1 MELSRQNRKQPKTGG
16 TVHQADLYHYLLHF
30 CVKWGIPVLVIIIM
44 CIRAGS
50 KEMTQSGMNE
60 PDWNEDYEIRSMDT
74 TVEPAPDGSAMFT
87 DVWQFNVRKENA
99 LFGVDLKT
107 GNTALEVD
115 SFSLSVNGQAFIG
128 TENRKLRSGEF
139 RLDDDKVYWRYGDSG
154 KLTAELKYRIPA
166 FVSDRNGSAA
176 LTFKSPG
183 TYSNRIGKG
192 TVSIGMEGK
201 DLSRNAQFSGA
212 GGFRGRAGFV
222 GTAYR
227 AETFDCLTSNDYME
241 IQLLLPS
248 ELFDS
253 LPPYNGPDDSFQF
266 NRLRYKTMSVF
277 QRPVSWTFGGVSRV
291 ASVAAAILGGAI
303 VLQLGFNL
311 YWVQS
316 RKRDKADALDRSE
329 INRRHWKRH
338 LILTLILSIA
348 LLAALFLWHYS
359 IGMHFLLGLIPLG
372 IITFIIGQAMVLGL
386 SMLSK
391 TDKLL

>member
-1 MELSRQNRKQPKTGG
+1 MKPGRQDRKRLKTGG
-16 TVHQADLYHYLLHF
+16 TVHQKDLYQYLLRF
-30 CVKWGIPVLVIIIM
+30 CVKWSIPVLVIIIM

-74 TVEPAPDGSAMFT
+74 TVELAPDGSAVIT
-87 DVWQFNVRKENA
+87 DVWQFNAHRENA
-99 LFGVDLKT
+99 TFGVSLKT

-139 RLDDDKVYWRYGDSG
+139 RLDNDAVYWRYGDSG

-227 AETFDCLTSNDYME
+227 AETFDCLTSKDYME
-241 IQLLLPS
+241 IQLLLPL
-248 ELFDS
+248 EFFDS
-253 LPPYNGPDDSFQF
+253 LSPYNGPDDSFQF

-277 QRPVSWTFGGVSRV
+277 QRPVGWTLGAVSRV

-316 RKRDKADALDRSE
+316 RKRDKADAPDISE

-348 LLAALFLWHYS
+348 LLFALFLWHYS
-359 IGMHFLLGLIPLG
+359 IGMHFLYGLIPLG

>member
-1 MELSRQNRKQPKTGG
+1 MKPGRQDRKRLKTGG
-16 TVHQADLYHYLLHF
+16 TLNQKDLYQYLLHF

-44 CIRAGS
+44 SGVAGM
-50 KEMTQSGMNE
+50 KIMTQSGMNE

-74 TVEPAPDGSAMFT
+74 TVELAPDGSAMFT
-87 DVWQFNVRKENA
+87 DVWQFNARKENA

-139 RLDDDKVYWRYGDSG
+139 RLDNDAVYWYGGRG
-154 KLTAELKYRIPA
+154 KLTAVLKYRIPA
-166 FVSDRNGSAA
+166 FVCDRNGSAA
-176 LTFKSPG
+176 LTFKSPRNYG
-183 TYSNRIGKG
+183 HRIGKG

-201 DLSRNAQFSGA
+201 NLSRYAQFDGA

-222 GTAYR
+222 GKAYR
-227 AETFDCLTSNDYME
+227 AETFKPLTSGDYIE
-241 IQLLLPS
+241 IQMLLPLES
-248 ELFDS
+248 FDS
-253 LPPYNGPDDSFQF
+253 LSPYTGPDDSFQF
-266 NRLRYKTMSVF
+266 HSRRWHNMSVF
-277 QRPVSWTFGGVSRV
+277 QQPVSWTLGTVSRI
-291 ASVAAAILGGAI
+291 ASVAALILGGAI
-303 VLQLGFNL
+303 VLQLGLNL

-316 RKRDKADALDRSE
+316 RKRDKADAPDISE

-359 IGMHFLLGLIPLG
+359 IGMHFLLGLLPLG
-372 IITFIIGQAMVLGL
+372 IMTLIIGQAMILGL
-386 SMLSK
+386 HLLSK
-391 TDKLL
+391 TDKLQ